1 MLLNINTNRMFW
13 HAGAGRD
20 SDKIFDRYLIE
31 KKILGKVA
39 EKIDKKFKNM
49 IKKRWEKHLKKQ

>member
-1 MLLNINTNRMFW
+1 MFW

-31 KKILGKVA
+31 KNFRKSS
-39 EKIDKKFKNM
+39 EKIDKKFNYM